1 MRRGIFQEDETGS
14 RSKDYPENRRRSGR
28 SEQRWTGIDLLRRS
42 LTVDSHLKFLSDF
55 SDLASL
61 ILEAIQTLISLNV
74 N

>member
-14 RSKDYPENRRRSGR
+14 RSKDYPENRRRPGR

-42 LTVDSHLKFLSDF
+42 LTVDF